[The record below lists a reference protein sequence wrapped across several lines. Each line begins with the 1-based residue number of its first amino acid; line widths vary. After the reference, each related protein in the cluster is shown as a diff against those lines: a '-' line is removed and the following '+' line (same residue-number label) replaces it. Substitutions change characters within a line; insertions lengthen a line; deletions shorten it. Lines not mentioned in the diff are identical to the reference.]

1 MEKNIIIGAASVITA
16 SATSVLLYR
25 YLASKQVDNVYES
38 TKFVSEY
45 LNFHYGK
52 EEEIMPYDFGPKNAL
67 DFPLRCAQECIKFAE
82 VRVIPNSFS
91 S

>member
-1 MEKNIIIGAASVITA
+1 MEKIIIVGTA
-16 SATSVLLYR
+16 SAVTASAISVLLYR
-25 YLASKQVDNVYES
+25 YLTSKDVDNVYE
-38 TKFVSEY
+38 TQKAVNEY

-82 VRVIPNSFS
+82 VRFISKLFW
-91 S
+91 

>member
-1 MEKNIIIGAASVITA
+1 MEKIIIVGTA
-16 SATSVLLYR
+16 SAVTASAISVLLYR
-25 YLASKQVDNVYES
+25 YLTSKDVDNVYE
-38 TKFVSEY
+38 TQKAVSEY

-82 VRVIPNSFS
+82 VRVSKLF
-91 S
+91 

>member
-1 MEKNIIIGAASVITA
+1 MEKIIIVGTA
-16 SATSVLLYR
+16 SAVTASAISVLLYR
-25 YLASKQVDNVYES
+25 YLTSKDVDNVYE
-38 TKFVSEY
+38 TRKAVSEY

-82 VRVIPNSFS
+82 VRVSKLF
-91 S
+91 